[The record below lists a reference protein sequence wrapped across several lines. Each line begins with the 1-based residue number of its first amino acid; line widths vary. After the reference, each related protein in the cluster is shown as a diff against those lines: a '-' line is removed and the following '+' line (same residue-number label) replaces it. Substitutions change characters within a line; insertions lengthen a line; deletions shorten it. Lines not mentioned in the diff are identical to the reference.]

1 MRNAYYIIDLF
12 LQAFLLLI
20 TPVLLIS
27 IFLSIFSIPSMF
39 LLVIVQLVSS
49 VIRATSPDIKDRV
62 YMFMIYWIAFAA
74 GITYVII
81 GMNIDQD
88 NSLIN
93 SISTLYMLS
102 ALYFLLSI
110 IDTLLNRGSE
120 NIRKYYNSKSI
131 YRHKQFTF

>member
-20 TPVLLIS
+20 TPVLVIS

-39 LLVIVQLVSS
+39 LLVVVQLVSS
-49 VIRATSPDIKDRV
+49 VIRATSPDIKDRI

-81 GMNIDQD
+81 GMNIDQG

-93 SISTLYMLS
+93 SISTLYILS

-131 YRHKQFTF
+131 YRHKQLTF